1 MSDKPFL
8 VTLEHVKEHEN
19 GDATYTFDMTETARD
34 AILEEG
40 LKLMLYCGVA
50 KVDLQ
55 DVYDWILAQADK
67 PKQETPDTIWVDFNE
82 EGSVV
87 AGGAG
92 PARYDGEH
100 TYVKKQEAKLREGR
114 HPLSDD
120 WFREKAA
127 AFTFDEYGYYGENN
141 GPLPPTEDIRP
152 MTDEERQRAKE
163 REEANKCSP

>member
-1 MSDKPFL
+1 MSDEPF
-8 VTLEHVKEHEN
+8 VVKLEHVKEHEN
-19 GDATYTFDMTETARD
+19 GDATYTFDMSETARD
-34 AILEEG
+34 AILEDG

-67 PKQETPDTIWVDFNE
+67 PKQDTPDTIWVDFNDD
-82 EGSVV
+82 GVVV

-92 PARYDGEH
+92 PAKYAGEH
-100 TYVKKQEAKLREGR
+100 TYVKQKEATLPEGR

-127 AFTFDEYGYYGENN
+127 VFSYD
-141 GPLPPTEDIRP
+141 DIRP
-152 MTDEERQRAKE
+152 MDDEERQRAKE
-163 REEANKCSP
+163 REGKSKCSP